1 MTLEDLL
8 KSLALNHEQSI
19 LDFGFGTGE
28 CLKSLKSYGCQS
40 LSGFDVIQLDH
51 LELDFADISIAPDS
65 ISWLQ
70 NQPEKFDVILAKES
84 LYYIEKSSQSLLWK
98 SLFNSLKPS
107 GRLIVLTFNG
117 ALSTSNI
124 ILSKDLDIK
133 LAFCENSLSN
143 LAFNSGFVDIEV
155 KELDISYRNTLAKI
169 GFTPIIFAGK
179 VLNKFRY
186 TIERGLD
193 PQNPK
198 ILSKTIYFSA
208 RKPPH
213 KSQLAL
219 NSDKHK

>member
-8 KSLALNHEQSI
+8 KSLALNPEQSI

-107 GRLIVLTFNG
+107 GRLIVLAFNG

-124 ILSKDLDIK
+124 IQTKDLGIQ
-133 LAFCENSLSN
+133 LAFSENSLST
-143 LAFNSGFVDIEV
+143 LAVNSGFVGIEV
-155 KELDISYRNTLAKI
+155 EELDISHSNTLAKTGWTLI
-169 GFTPIIFAGK
+169 LFAGRAF
-179 VLNKFRY
+179 NRFRY
-186 TIERGLD
+186 IAERGLD

-213 KSQLAL
+213 ISQFAL
-219 NSDKHK
+219 NSDKLK